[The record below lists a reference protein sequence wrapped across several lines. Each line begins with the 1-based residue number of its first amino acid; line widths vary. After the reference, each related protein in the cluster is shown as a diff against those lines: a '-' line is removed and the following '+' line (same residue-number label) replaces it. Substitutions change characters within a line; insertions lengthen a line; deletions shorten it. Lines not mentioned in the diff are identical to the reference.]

1 MTATIEFRTPEG
13 GFDEPLALWLAC
25 HERVLRFCTL
35 LERLR
40 VHVEGNGADEEA
52 ATSAR
57 SIRRYFNE
65 AAPRHH
71 ADEEIDL
78 FPRLL
83 RRLAE
88 QPAALSAD
96 NDTRTRSAIEAL
108 TAEHRTN
115 EVLWS
120 ALDAA
125 LAQIERGAAARL
137 DADRVA
143 AFGQT
148 YRGHIDVEESVLM
161 PAMKRAFAASD
172 WADVGRAMA
181 SRRGVTA

>member
-1 MTATIEFRTPEG
+1 VTATIEFRSPEG

-25 HERVLRFCTL
+25 HQRVLRFCTL

-40 VHVEGNGADEEA
+40 VHVEHNGADEEA

-71 ADEEIDL
+71 ADEEVDL

-88 QPAALSAD
+88 KPAALSPD
-96 NDTRTRSAIEAL
+96 DDSRTRSAIEAL
-108 TAEHRTN
+108 TAEHRAN

-125 LAQIERGAAARL
+125 LEQIERGVVARL
-137 DADRVA
+137 DSAPVA

-148 YRGHIDVEESVLM
+148 YRGHIEVEEGVVM
-161 PAMKRAFAASD
+161 PAMKRVFDTSD

-181 SRRGVTA
+181 ARRGVTA